1 MHISCIRKLHFCSG
15 HRVMGHENKCANLHG
30 HNYQIELEAE
40 SILTKEELDTVGRV
54 VDFSVIKAT
63 YDPWIQREWDHG
75 FILNKED
82 TEAINRISGFAV
94 GPNQT
99 QKIFLLDS
107 NPTAEN
113 LGVFLLTYHLFV
125 QVLAQYGVRIKSVVV
140 HETPN
145 CFAKVTQ
152 ESPYVRRE

>member
-15 HRVMGHENKCANLHG
+15 HRVRGHENKCANLHG

-40 SILTKEELDTVGRV
+40 SILTTEELDTVGRV

-94 GPNQT
+94 GPKQT

-113 LGVFLLTYHLFV
+113 LGVFLLTHHLFV
-125 QVLAQYGVRIKSVVV
+125 QALAQYGVRIKSVVV

-145 CFAKVTQ
+145 CSSTVT
-152 ESPYVRRE
+152 R